1 MCVLLTILQC
11 GRDDLLGGGSSPSAV
26 AGLHHHS
33 ILGELLQVVQGD
45 ALTVVVVP
53 RRLHADDVELVVSP
67 GAELPVA
74 HLVATDRP
82 VLEVLLR
89 GLVKDRGREERGT
102 YI

>member
-26 AGLHHHS
+26 AGLHHHP
-33 ILGELLQVVQGD
+33 ILGEFLQAVQGD

-53 RRLHADDVELVVSP
+53 RRFHGDDIELVVSP

-74 HLVATDRP
+74 HLVASDRS

-89 GLVKDRGREERGT
+89 SLGEDREGE
-102 YI
+102 